1 MPSTL
6 REIEDTVS
14 NQVSATVHLAHVY
27 INGNG
32 RT

>member
-1 MPSTL
+1 MASAL

-14 NQVSATVHLAHVY
+14 NQVSATVHLADVY
-27 INGNG
+27 TNGNG